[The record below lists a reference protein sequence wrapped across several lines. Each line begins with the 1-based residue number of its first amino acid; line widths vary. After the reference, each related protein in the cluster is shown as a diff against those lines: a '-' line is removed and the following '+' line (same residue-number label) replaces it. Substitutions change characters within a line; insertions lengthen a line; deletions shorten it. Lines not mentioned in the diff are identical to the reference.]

1 MATNGSA
8 HGLPRQPEAIFSV
21 ALFFS
26 PASGRDGESA
36 SLAKLLLWGMA
47 LVNHTAKEKPMT
59 SNQPATF
66 DAPPAALDSARP
78 TSGAGHRRLH
88 WIVRWLSSACLL
100 LWIASPLAAENRFY
114 VDLKD
119 GRADFERGVS
129 HPGHPWDFDDEAA
142 SLAVALGVDL
152 HPNLAV
158 EVGFQAAHGLEGR
171 GSACFPSSGVRC
183 IELIAYVE
191 ADLDL
196 WTLAIVPKRRF
207 GRFTILGRI
216 GAVYYE
222 QDITA
227 MEPLGYLGRL
237 TDTELLLGAGARLDL
252 TPRVELLIEYDRIEV
267 GLKTLSLG
275 LGYRF

>member
-1 MATNGSA
+1 
-8 HGLPRQPEAIFSV
+8 
-21 ALFFS
+21 
-26 PASGRDGESA
+26 
-36 SLAKLLLWGMA
+36 
-47 LVNHTAKEKPMT
+47 MT

-100 LWIASPLAAENRFY
+100 LWIAAPLAAENRFY

-129 HPGHPWDFDDEAA
+129 HPGFIEGHPWDFDDEAA

-158 EVGFQAAHGLEGR
+158 EVGFQAAHDLEGR
-171 GSACFPSSGVRC
+171 GSACFPPPVTPC
-183 IELIAYVE
+183 IEIHAFVE

-222 QDITA
+222 QDIT
-227 MEPLGYLGRL
+227 EKWLGYLGRL
-237 TDTELLLGAGARLDL
+237 TDTELLVGAGARVDL